1 MRNLKVSF
9 LALIL
14 TSLASS
20 AIAKAVSTGGGK
32 YGRCQT
38 SYDKCMD
45 AVFGSPGSQGY
56 NVGKSNCYKAW
67 KGCVGMGALALD
79 TGSPASDIA
88 AIQAFENSFL
98 LESSSVEKSNV
109 GESET
114 SNNSPSEESNDSVW
128 E

>member
-20 AIAKAVSTGGGK
+20 AIAKPVSTGGGK

-38 SYDKCMD
+38 SYDNCMD
-45 AVFGSPGSQGY
+45 GVFGTPGSQGY
-56 NVGKSNCYKAW
+56 NVGKAKCYRAW
-67 KGCVGMGALALD
+67 RGCVGMGTLALG

-98 LESSSVEKSNV
+98 LGSSSVEQSNV
-109 GESET
+109 EESET
-114 SNNSPSEESNDSVW
+114 SIDSPFEESNNSVW
-128 E
+128 K